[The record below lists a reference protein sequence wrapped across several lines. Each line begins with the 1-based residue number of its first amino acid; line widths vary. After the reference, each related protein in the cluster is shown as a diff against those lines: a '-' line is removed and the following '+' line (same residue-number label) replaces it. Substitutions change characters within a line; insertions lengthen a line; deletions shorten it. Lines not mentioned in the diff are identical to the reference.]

1 LYEWDR
7 SVIGIVLVSHS
18 AALAEGLAELA
29 GQVSG
34 EEVRIRPAGGTADGG
49 LGTDPD
55 RIAAAIRDADT
66 GSGVLVLVDIG
77 SAVLS
82 VRAIL
87 AGGDVDGIDVRLAD
101 APLVEGTV
109 AASVMATTGAD
120 LATAAAAAEEA
131 RSVGKL

>member
-1 LYEWDR
+1 MHERERAL
-7 SVIGIVLVSHS
+7 IGIVLVSHS

-29 GQVSG
+29 GQVAG
-34 EEVRIRPAGGTADGG
+34 DEVRIRPAGGTGDGG

-82 VRAIL
+82 VRALL
-87 AGGDVDGIDVRLAD
+87 AGGDLDGIDVRLAD
-101 APLVEGTV
+101 APLVEGAV
-109 AASVMATTGAD
+109 SASVMATTGAD
-120 LATAAAAAEEA
+120 LAAAAVAAEEA
-131 RSVGKL
+131 RDVGKL

>member
-1 LYEWDR
+1 M
-7 SVIGIVLVSHS
+7 IGIVLVSHS
-18 AALAEGLAELA
+18 AALAEGLSDLV

-34 EEVRIRPAGGTADGG
+34 EDVRVRPAGGSGDGG

-66 GSGVLVLVDIG
+66 GSGVVVLVDIG

-82 VRAIL
+82 VKAIL

-101 APLVEGTV
+101 APLVEGAV
-109 AASVMATTGAD
+109 AASVLAATGAD
-120 LATAAAAAEEA
+120 LAAVAAAAEEA
-131 RSVGKL
+131 RDVAKL